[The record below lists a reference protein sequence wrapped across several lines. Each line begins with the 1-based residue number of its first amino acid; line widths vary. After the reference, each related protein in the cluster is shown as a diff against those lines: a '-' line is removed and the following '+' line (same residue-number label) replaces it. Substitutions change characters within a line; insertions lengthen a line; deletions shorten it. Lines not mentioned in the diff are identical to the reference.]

1 MNILPFQNEAET
13 ASGIAGNILTDV
25 VTGGTGV
32 PVGMSTGLP
41 GASELG
47 KVAAFLGGG
56 GTPLSLTSFFGPNAG
71 ARIVTGILGM
81 LLIAAAIFTHPTVVN
96 VSKKVA
102 KAAGEAAAAA

>member
-13 ASGIAGNILTDV
+13 ASGIAGDILTGAA
-25 VTGGTGV
+25 TGGTGV
-32 PVGMSTGLP
+32 SGMSIGLP
-41 GASELG
+41 SAGELG
-47 KVAAFLGGG
+47 KVAGFLGGG

-71 ARIVTGILGM
+71 ARIVTGILGL
-81 LLIAAAIFTHPTVVN
+81 LLIAAAIFTHPTVLN